1 MISRSLFL
9 IVFFITSNLFAQGQQ
24 KIDSLESELS
34 KVDNSLE
41 KVDILHDLWSENI
54 NNDIDKAID
63 YSNQMIKL
71 GNALKIDTI
80 LSLGF
85 EKKATAYAYMN
96 KFDSSGVYFRKAL
109 KIYDD
114 SNDFQGKAD
123 VLRNLGQDQN
133 MMNNWI
139 VLFII
144 MTSPVKT
151 IKKSMIQLV

>member
-1 MISRSLFL
+1 MISRSLLL
-9 IVFFITSNLFAQGQQ
+9 IVFFVSSNLLAQRQQ
-24 KIDSLESELS
+24 KINSLESELS

-41 KVDILHDLWSENI
+41 KADILNELWIENI

-63 YSNQMIKL
+63 YSNQIIKL

-85 EKKATAYAYMN
+85 EKKATAYAYMD

-109 KIYDD
+109 KIYDE

-123 VLRNLGQDQN
+123 VLRNLGQDLN
-133 MMNNWI
+133 MMNN
-139 VLFII
+139 LDRAFYYYDQ
-144 MTSPVKT
+144 SGKYY
-151 IKKSMIQLV
+151 